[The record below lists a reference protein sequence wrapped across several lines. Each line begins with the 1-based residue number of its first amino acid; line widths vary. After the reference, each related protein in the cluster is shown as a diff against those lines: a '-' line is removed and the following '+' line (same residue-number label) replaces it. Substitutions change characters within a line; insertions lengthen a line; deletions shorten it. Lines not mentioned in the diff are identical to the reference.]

1 MRSTRIPVLPITKSF
16 PTHGSTEQGV
26 SGQLTGK
33 LKEVMGQYCPVY
45 FGLKYIR
52 ESYKRAFPA
61 YYYSGTATYAPPTSG
76 TIWWWAA
83 TSKIRNRESVAT

>member
-1 MRSTRIPVLPITKSF
+1 MLP
-16 PTHGSTEQGV
+16 GLMWV
-26 SGQLTGK
+26 D
-33 LKEVMGQYCPVY
+33 

-52 ESYKRAFPA
+52 EGYKRAFPA
-61 YYYSGTATYAPPTSG
+61 YYYSRTATYVSPTSG

>member
-1 MRSTRIPVLPITKSF
+1 M
-16 PTHGSTEQGV
+16 HGSTEQGV

-33 LKEVMGQYCPVY
+33 AQGSHGSILPGLMWVD

-52 ESYKRAFPA
+52 EGYKRAFPA
-61 YYYSGTATYAPPTSG
+61 YYYSRTATYAPPTSG
-76 TIWWWAA
+76 TIWWWVA